1 MQQLVFFPK
10 EAKIQ
15 HLFSE
20 EAYSFSPKT
29 IQLIN
34 EI

>member
-1 MQQLVFFPK
+1 MQQLVFSK

-15 HLFSE
+15 QLFSE